1 LKGCTA
7 SPSLLRA
14 AIRASVTVVFPEPL
28 WVPAMSTAG
37 IILMSYY
44 WRPPLMPFELP
55 SPGNRQ
61 QRILT
66 GSSRETAMLVGVVKR
81 GKYGERLIETLK
93 ERTDFGVVWTEVPA
107 ILPGFIEDPVDF
119 VQSLNLDPR
128 VFQADLLIL
137 YTFHPDLTPE
147 IIRLAGAKGVK
158 AAIVPGGMARAG
170 SIGEL
175 QRLARKYGIYIEVD
189 EICCTLEK
197 CGVEPVDIF
206 AEKLG
211 WPELKFRLE
220 GGRISQVEVQRGSPC
235 GGTWHVAEGLVNS
248 SAEEAPALAGL
259 LCQQYPCRAVRG
271 TPGGI
276 HTSADLHKNAALKAL
291 GGQEELVLPL
301 QSRSIKI
308 YPDQRGGADEI

>member
-1 LKGCTA
+1 
-7 SPSLLRA
+7 
-14 AIRASVTVVFPEPL
+14 
-28 WVPAMSTAG
+28 
-37 IILMSYY
+37 
-44 WRPPLMPFELP
+44 
-55 SPGNRQ
+55 
-61 QRILT
+61 
-66 GSSRETAMLVGVVKR
+66 MLVGVVKR

-93 ERTDFGVVWTEVPA
+93 ERTDFRVVWTEVPA

-119 VQSLNLDPR
+119 VQRLHLNPE

-147 IIRLAGAKGVK
+147 IVRLAGARGVK
-158 AAIVPGGMARAG
+158 AAIIPGGMARAG

-211 WPELKFRLE
+211 RPELKIKLD
-220 GGRISQVEVQRGSPC
+220 GNRISKVEVQRGSPC
-235 GGTWHVAEGLVNS
+235 GGTWHVAEGLANKS
-248 SAEEAPALAGL
+248 IDEAPALAGL

-276 HTSADLHKNAALKAL
+276 HTSADLHKHALLKAL
-291 GGQEELVLPL
+291 GGSGELELPL

-308 YPDQRGGADEI
+308 YPDQRGGRDEI